1 MKIKL
6 YINYTAHYG
15 FTLLWGSTLVLKLW
29 NLEITKSEIAMQGL
43 PLWMSDMLL
52 LTLPL
57 VNIVLICMLLYKPT
71 VSLGIRLSTLT
82 IAGFTLY
89 LIIGITGV
97 MGHTPCACAGIWP
110 TNNHWLH
117 IALNSIFI
125 AIGISYW
132 VLAHKSHTE
141 RDVNPDLGRKEGT
154 ILS

>member
-110 TNNHWLH
+110 TNNH
-117 IALNSIFI
+117 
-125 AIGISYW
+125 
-132 VLAHKSHTE
+132 
-141 RDVNPDLGRKEGT
+141 
-154 ILS
+154 